1 MKLPLKA
8 RLFLWTCTAIMV
20 LTTPMVALARRPEA
34 DRDIVDARLEGYN
47 QTVSLEPKST
57 ALVWML
63 FLFLAVVGLAVMFKD
78 AKRTHL
84 D

>member
-1 MKLPLKA
+1 MKLPLKD
-8 RLFLWTCTAIMV
+8 RLFLWLCTASVV
-20 LTTPMVALARRPEA
+20 LMTPMVALARHGEVE
-34 DRDIVDARLEGYN
+34 RDIVDARLEGYN

-57 ALVWML
+57 ALMWML